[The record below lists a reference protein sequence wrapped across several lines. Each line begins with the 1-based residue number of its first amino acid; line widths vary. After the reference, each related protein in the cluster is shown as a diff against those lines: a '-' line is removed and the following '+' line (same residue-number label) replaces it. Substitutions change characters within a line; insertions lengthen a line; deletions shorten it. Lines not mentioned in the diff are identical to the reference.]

1 MNRKQKIAELKA
13 RIEKSGNVEDCLALA
28 EEYHANGET
37 GIALHYY
44 KIIEEMVQL
53 NPKKRKQYLHLP
65 NIYYG
70 IGMAL
75 IDMERYNEAFFY
87 FAKGLKMAKDENRR
101 EQMDLL
107 LFGIAEALGDLGH
120 LDMLM
125 PVEYPIKEPTSSED
139 YLPYFYK
146 LPYKRFRGDSY
157 GAIDYFE
164 KALHISR
171 LYNDVLGLFVCKVKL
186 GSLYAKIG
194 NYYKAKK
201 FLVEAVEDARN
212 IEVDITQKDMP
223 SCFTIKLNGRLIF
236 DSCVKIKEL

>member
-13 RIEKSGNVEDCLALA
+13 KIEKSGNVEDCIALA
-28 EEYHANGET
+28 EEYHANGEI

-107 LFGIAEALGDLGH
+107 LLGIAEALGDL
-120 LDMLM
+120 DVFI
-125 PVEYPIKEPTSSED
+125 PREIPIEVFTSIENH
-139 YLPYFYK
+139 LPYYE
-146 LPYKRFRGDSY
+146 LPYKRFRGDIH

-186 GSLYAKIG
+186 GSLYAEIG